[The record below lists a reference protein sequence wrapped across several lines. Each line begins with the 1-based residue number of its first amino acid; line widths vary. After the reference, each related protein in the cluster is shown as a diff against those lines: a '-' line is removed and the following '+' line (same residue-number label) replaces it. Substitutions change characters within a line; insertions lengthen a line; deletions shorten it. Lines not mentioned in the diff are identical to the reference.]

1 MPPKMQ
7 LMPGLRIGT
16 RPSNKDKHPGLLL
29 LGNTRRTSGE
39 MSQLREEAAA
49 YREAEEQR
57 LTIAIANVAHVED
70 TRHEQDNALELE
82 RRQRREQLRQRL
94 TTYMR
99 MKTYSSLEKKKV

>member
-29 LGNTRRTSGE
+29 MGNTRCTSGE

-49 YREAEEQR
+49 YKEAEEQR
-57 LTIAIANVAHVED
+57 LTIAVANVAHVED
-70 TRHEQDNALELE
+70 THHEQDNVLELE
-82 RRQRREQLRQRL
+82 CCQCREQLRQHL
-94 TTYMR
+94 TTYMQ
-99 MKTYSSLEKKKV
+99 MKTYSSLENKKV